1 MTNEEIDKQVKK
13 TFDAFE
19 LCENIKDHAIAANM
33 AIFVILAEI
42 AKRLPE
48 PKGEGAKE

>member
-1 MTNEEIDKQVKK
+1 MTNEEIDEQVKK

-19 LCENIKDHAIAANM
+19 LCETTKDHAIATNM

-48 PKGEGAKE
+48 PKIGEAKE